1 MHLQLSSGRDESF
14 AELCSRLGLDPT
26 RLPLSPLKA
35 PRRPIVGV
43 SDATATK
50 LHELRYIID
59 VIASY
64 TCNINRGR
72 VAKGQSKL
80 EPFIAIDL
88 SAGMGAYLYDDEPH
102 VGSPLLLLE
111 ALERRALRYRMLLV
125 DREPS
130 VVRLLKQNLEIV
142 MRTLHAPPSHV
153 DVLEAEFTSAEEW
166 IRRSVRPWMP
176 GMMVIDINDLFGSP
190 ELRAIGQR
198 PELAHVDVLIHVP
211 GTLSKWPNRIEPLA
225 TIDEVLSWFG
235 KKDWQVAKARGN
247 FQWIWCYGTNNPNM
261 RELQQRS
268 FVWAN
273 TARGQ
278 ERLDTVRFTTAER
291 QLQRQP
297 SFFDLGL
304 MPVEAAGLGRPTG
317 VV

>member
-1 MHLQLSSGRDESF
+1 MHLQRSNGRDEPF

-26 RLPLSPLKA
+26 RLPSSPLKA

-64 TCNINRGR
+64 TCNINRSR
-72 VAKGQSKL
+72 VANGKKKL

-88 SAGMGAYLYDDEPH
+88 SAGMGAYLYDNEPH
-102 VGSPLLLLE
+102 IGSPLLLLE

-130 VVRLLKQNLEIV
+130 VVRLLEQNLAIA
-142 MRTLHAPPSHV
+142 MRTLHAVPAHV
-153 DVLEAEFTSAEEW
+153 DVLEAEFTSADEW
-166 IRRSVRPWMP
+166 IRRSVRRWML

-190 ELRAIGQR
+190 GLRTIGQR
-198 PELAHVDVLIHVP
+198 PELARVDVLIHVP
-211 GTLSKWPNRIEPLA
+211 GTLSMWPKRIQPLA
-225 TIDEVLSWFG
+225 TIDEILSWFG
-235 KKDWQVAKARGN
+235 KEYWQVAKARGN
-247 FQWIWCYGTNNPNM
+247 FQWIWCYGTNNPRM
-261 RELQQRS
+261 RELRQYG
-268 FVWAN
+268 FVGAN
-273 TARGQ
+273 TLRGQ

-291 QLQRQP
+291 QRQKQP
-297 SFFDLGL
+297 SFFDLEL
-304 MPVEAAGLGRPTG
+304 MVGGAAQ
-317 VV
+317 